1 MPGSY
6 LTKNVW
12 NDIRVASVSLNI
24 IVWMRHNYTHIPAH
38 SRKFAYFHPNT
49 EFGIVITR
57 EAIKPFMQLLSID
70 TNLLTTVIS

>member
-12 NDIRVASVSLNI
+12 NDIRVASMSLNI
-24 IVWMRHNYTHIPAH
+24 IAWMRHNHTHIPAH

-49 EFGIVITR
+49 EFGMVITR
-57 EAIKPFMQLLSID
+57 EVIKLVTQLLSID